1 MIPPCPRQ
9 CDEMIPPCPQPGDK
23 DTTLHPQPCPAL
35 APHQWEF
42 VGHMPIWGD
51 LGTKA
56 KGWEHLVTVVV
67 LDDVP
72 HGPQCQAV
80 GIQLEGAQVVQGRGL
95 RGVPCMGTGLSTPTA
110 PPAPS

>member
-35 APHQWEF
+35 APHQWEL
-42 VGHMPIWGD
+42 VGHMPIWRD